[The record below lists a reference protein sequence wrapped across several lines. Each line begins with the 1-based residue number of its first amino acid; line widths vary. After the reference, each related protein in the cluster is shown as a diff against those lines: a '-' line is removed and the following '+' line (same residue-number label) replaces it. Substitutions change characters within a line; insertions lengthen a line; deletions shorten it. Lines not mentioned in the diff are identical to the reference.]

1 MNPTAFIVLGIDV
14 RWYGILISSGILIGI
29 LIARYNCKSRDIN
42 FENILDMLLF
52 ALPLGIIGA
61 RAYYVI
67 FNFNEYSNNLI
78 GIFNIRQGGLAIHGG
93 LIFASLS
100 ALLYSKR
107 KKINF
112 LSLGDVTAPSII
124 LAQAIG
130 RWGNFINQEAH
141 GGIVSSNFI
150 KHFPQFIQRG
160 MLIDGN
166 YYNPTFLYE
175 SLWDFCVFIILMIVL
190 KKSKRRGTVLFSYIG
205 LYSMG
210 RLFVEGLRTDSLMI
224 GPFRIAQIM
233 SLLGIIVAVVFLL
246 YNYKRKQ
253 NKRNDGL

>member
-1 MNPTAFIVLGIDV
+1 MNPIALTILGFNI
-14 RWYGILISSGILIGI
+14 RWYGILISFGILIGI
-29 LIARYNCKSRDIN
+29 LVTRYTCSIRGIN
-42 FENILDMLLF
+42 FENILDMLLI

-61 RAYYVI
+61 RVYYVI
-67 FNFNEYSNNLI
+67 FNFNEYSKNLI

-93 LIFASLS
+93 LILASLS

-112 LSLGDVTAPSII
+112 LGLGDVTAPSII
-124 LAQAIG
+124 LAQSIG

-141 GGIVSSNFI
+141 GGIVSYNFI
-150 KHFPQFIQRG
+150 KHFPQFIQKG

-175 SLWDFCVFIILMIVL
+175 SLWDFCVFIILIIVL
-190 KKSKRRGTVLFSYIG
+190 KKSTRRGTVLFSYIG

-210 RLFVEGLRTDSLMI
+210 RLYVEGLRTDSLII

-233 SLLGIIVAVVFLL
+233 SLIGIIVAVIFLL
-246 YNYKRKQ
+246 YNYKINQ
-253 NKRNDGL
+253 NKRNEGL